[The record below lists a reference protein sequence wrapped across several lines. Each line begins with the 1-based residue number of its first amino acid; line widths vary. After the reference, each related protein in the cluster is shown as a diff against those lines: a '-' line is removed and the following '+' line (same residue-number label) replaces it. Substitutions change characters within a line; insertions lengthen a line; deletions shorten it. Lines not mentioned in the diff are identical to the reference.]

1 MKRKS
6 IAAALTL
13 SLAMLGGCGSGTNS
27 GGSSGDE
34 VIKLT
39 VWSSQ
44 ESRQYVERMCE
55 AFARANEGKRYE
67 FSYGVV
73 SEADAK
79 AELLKD
85 ISAGA
90 DVFAFASD
98 QTAELVD
105 AGALYRITLNKDEIV
120 QRNTESSVSAATIG
134 GELYGYP
141 CVSDTYFMYY
151 DSSKLAE
158 DEIGSL
164 ETILAKDIPGTPINF
179 AFDIDNGWYQCS
191 FFFGAGCTLF
201 GENGTDPSECSFNNE
216 RGYLAGEYML
226 GLVNNP
232 KFAPNYD
239 DALVKAGFTDGTI
252 AAAVSGTWNA
262 NEIRAALGDN
272 FAAAKLPE
280 ITLSNGEKVQ
290 MGSMANYKLIGVNT
304 ETKQPLEAM
313 ALADWLTNYD
323 NQLIQLNE
331 RSLAPTNTVLAGSEE
346 ALSRNA
352 AVYALTQQAR
362 YSTVQASIPQISNY
376 WIPAEAFGQD
386 MIAGKITA
394 DNLQSKLD
402 KLVSS
407 TLSSLG

>member
-6 IAAALTL
+6 IAAAFAL
-13 SLAMLGGCGSGTNS
+13 SISLLSGCSAGTSSGS
-27 GGSSGDE
+27 SSGDE
-34 VIKLT
+34 VIRLT
-39 VWSSQ
+39 VWGSQ
-44 ESRQYVERMCE
+44 ESQQYLKRMCD
-55 AFARANEGKRYE
+55 AFAQENSDKRYE
-67 FSYGVV
+67 FRYGVV

-90 DVFAFASD
+90 DVFTFASD

-105 AGALYRITLNKDEIV
+105 AGALYRVTLNKDEIV
-120 QRNTESSVSAATIG
+120 RRNTEASVEAATVG

-151 DSSKLAE
+151 DNSKLTE

-201 GENGTDPSECSFNNE
+201 GENGTDPTQCSFNNE
-216 RGYLAGEYML
+216 RGFLAGEYML

-232 KFAPNYD
+232 KFAANYD

-262 NEIRAALGDN
+262 NEIRDALGEN

-280 ITLSNGEKVQ
+280 FTLPNGETVQ
-290 MGSMANYKLIGVNT
+290 MGSMANFKLVGVNT

-323 NQLIQLNE
+323 NQLIQFNE
-331 RSLAPTNTVLAGSEE
+331 RSLAPTNITLANDEQ
-346 ALSRNA
+346 ALSLNA
-352 AVYALTQQAR
+352 AVYALAQQSKYA
-362 YSTVQASIPQISNY
+362 TVQASIPQISNY
-376 WIPAEAFGQD
+376 WTPAEAFGQD
-386 MIAGKITA
+386 MTAGKITI

>member
-1 MKRKS
+1 MNRKP
-6 IAAALTL
+6 IAVTALALLLL
-13 SLAMLGGCGSGTNS
+13 SGCSAGST
-27 GGSSGDE
+27 SSDD
-34 VIKLT
+34 VIRLT
-39 VWSSQ
+39 VWGSQ
-44 ESRQYVERMCE
+44 ESRQYIKRMCDS
-55 AFARANEGKRYE
+55 FAQANEGKRYE
-67 FSYGVV
+67 FKYGVV

-98 QTAELVD
+98 QTAELAD

-120 QRNTESSVSAATIG
+120 QRNTAASISAATVG

-141 CVSDTYFMYY
+141 YVSDTYFMYY
-151 DSSKLAE
+151 DSSKLTE

-164 ETILAKDIPGTPINF
+164 DTILAKEIPNTPINF

-201 GENGTDPSECSFNNE
+201 GENGTDPTQCDFNNE
-216 RGYLAGEYML
+216 RGLLAGEYML

-232 KFAPNYD
+232 KFAANYD

-262 NEIRAALGDN
+262 NEIRDALGEN
-272 FAAAKLPE
+272 FAAAKLPKF
-280 ITLSNGEKVQ
+280 TLPNGEEVQ
-290 MGSMANYKLIGVNT
+290 MGGMANYKLIGVNT
-304 ETKQPLEAM
+304 ETKYPLEAM
-313 ALADWLTNYD
+313 ALADWMTNYD
-323 NQLIQLNE
+323 NQLMQFNE
-331 RSLAPTNTVLAGSEE
+331 RSLAPTNIQLANNEE
-346 ALSRNA
+346 ALSQDI
-352 AVYALTQQAR
+352 AVYALAQQSQYA
-362 YSTVQASIPQISNY
+362 TVQASIPQVSNY
-376 WIPAEAFGQD
+376 WTPAEAFGQD
-386 MIAGKITA
+386 MIAGKITP

-407 TLSSLG
+407 TLSTLG